1 MEDKINQE
9 ALLNSEDLRIAFTT
23 ADNIVTKKYL
33 GNLSEL
39 SLMVPENEVTN
50 QGIKSTCSLFKIN
63 KIVYDKN
70 ENILHKLLN
79 TYSIATGI
87 NKNLVMIIT
96 SDGEDISVYLG
107 TTGSKEISEAR
118 ASSDILLNNF
128 LGNFPG
134 SEGELLDNDKLINV
148 IDLCTSP
155 KNKYVSCFSGV
166 ASERSDNDV
175 DNCKYVQGFEKLLDT
190 LSGREFTMVIIANHL
205 DNAVMQ
211 DLRSEYELLYS
222 QLSPFEKSTLGYN
235 ESSSEGV
242 SKTLT
247 NSLGTTITKNKST
260 ALGVGSSE
268 SKSHTEGRA
277 VTHTDTIGGSY
288 SNSSTIG
295 VSAGIGGVGGFAAN
309 TSTFS
314 VNYSHSYA
322 RTKSW
327 SDTVTTG
334 TTKTQTDT
342 IGESDAK
349 SEIESIA
356 DGTSKQ
362 ETTGRTLQIT
372 STNKTVAQLLKNID
386 EQLERTIVGSDF
398 GTYAIATYFLA
409 EDATTVNMAASSY
422 KGIMC
427 GNNTHVEESKI
438 NNWVD
443 SDNVKYIKQYLRA
456 LKHPEFI
463 FDEYKNIVTPATI
476 VNGKELSVQMGLPRK
491 AVSGIPVIEVAPF
504 GRNLNSSNIKSNRK
518 INIGNLFHMGKEEGG
533 KFNKIPV
540 SLDMDSLTMHT
551 FITGSTGSG
560 KSNAIYSIIDAILDK
575 NKDVDTEENKVSFMV
590 VEPAKGEYKEQFGW
604 RKDVKVYGTNFKK
617 NLLLRINPFSFPDDV
632 LVLEHIDKLIEIFN
646 VCWPM
651 YAAMP
656 AILKEAIERAYVK
669 AGWDLEISQC
679 RYRDILG
686 YDLFPNFEDINK
698 QVNNVLNS
706 SKYSDENKGN
716 YIGALCTRLNSLTNG
731 LYRQIFTTDELTNEE
746 LFDKNVIIDLSRLGS
761 TETKALLMGLL
772 VMKMQEYRVS
782 KKKVSNSN
790 LKHITVL
797 EEAHHLLKRVSS
809 VSSGEGSNL
818 MGKAVEMLGNSIAE
832 MRTYGEAFIIADQA
846 PGLMDMA
853 VIRNTNT
860 KIILRLPDLTDRELV
875 GKAAALNDDQIIELS
890 KLQTGVAAVYQNN
903 WLEPVLCHIN
913 RASISVKSFS
923 YDYKD
928 RNNSMTDMKKL
939 VKFVLAP
946 FKRVVDIP
954 ERELDNLKA
963 IIHQLNCSAGLKV
976 DLMDY
981 ILNFRNMD
989 YPRRKRCK
997 QKIIFEIFNS
1007 NKIIEY
1013 IRNAEV
1019 KADRWFNDAVN
1030 LLEPTVDG
1038 LTQEEINKIL
1048 ILINT
1053 EYFELNRT
1061 LVDKEVLL
1069 DLTHYI
1075 KTMG

>member
-1 MEDKINQE
+1 N
-9 ALLNSEDLRIAFTT
+9 TT
-23 ADNIVTKKYL
+23 
-33 GNLSEL
+33 
-39 SLMVPENEVTN
+39 
-50 QGIKSTCSLFKIN
+50 
-63 KIVYDKN
+63 
-70 ENILHKLLN
+70 
-79 TYSIATGI
+79 
-87 NKNLVMIIT
+87 
-96 SDGEDISVYLG
+96 
-107 TTGSKEISEAR
+107 
-118 ASSDILLNNF
+118 
-128 LGNFPG
+128 
-134 SEGELLDNDKLINV
+134 
-148 IDLCTSP
+148 
-155 KNKYVSCFSGV
+155 
-166 ASERSDNDV
+166 
-175 DNCKYVQGFEKLLDT
+175 
-190 LSGREFTMVIIANHL
+190 
-205 DNAVMQ
+205 
-211 DLRSEYELLYS
+211 
-222 QLSPFEKSTLGYN
+222 
-235 ESSSEGV
+235 
-242 SKTLT
+242 
-247 NSLGTTITKNKST
+247 
-260 ALGVGSSE
+260 
-268 SKSHTEGRA
+268 
-277 VTHTDTIGGSY
+277 
-288 SNSSTIG
+288 
-295 VSAGIGGVGGFAAN
+295 
-309 TSTFS
+309 TFS

-398 GTYAIATYFLA
+398 GTYAVATYFLA
-409 EDATTVNMAASSY
+409 EDATTVNMAVSSY
-422 KGIMC
+422 KGIIC
-427 GNNTHVEESKI
+427 GNNTHVEESQI

-491 AVSGIPVIEVAPF
+491 AVSGIPVVEVAPF
-504 GRNLNSSNIKSNRK
+504 GRNLNNSNIKSNRK

-575 NKDVDTEENKVSFMV
+575 NKDVDSEENKVSFMV

-617 NLLLRINPFSFPDDV
+617 NLLLRINPFSFPEDV

-679 RYRDILG
+679 RYRDLLG
-686 YDLFPNFEDINK
+686 YDLFPNFEDINE

-731 LYRQIFTTDELTNEE
+731 LYKQIFTSDELTNEE

-782 KKKVSNSN
+782 MKKVSNSN

-797 EEAHHLLKRVSS
+797 EEAHHLLKRASGGL
-809 VSSGEGSNL
+809 SGESSNL

-860 KIILRLPDLTDRELV
+860 KIILRLPDFTDRDLV

-890 KLQTGVAAVYQNN
+890 KLQTGIAAVYQNN

-913 RASISVKSFS
+913 RASIPAKSFS
-923 YDYKD
+923 YDYKG
-928 RNNSMTDMKKL
+928 RNNSAIDIKKL

-946 FKRVVDIP
+946 SKRVIDMP
-954 ERELDNLKA
+954 EKELDNLKA
-963 IIHQLNCSAGLKV
+963 IIHQLNCSAALKV
-976 DLMDY
+976 GLMDY
-981 ILNFRNMD
+981 ILNFKNMD
-989 YPRRKRCK
+989 YSKRKRCK
-997 QKIIFEIFNS
+997 RKIIFEIFNS

-1013 IRNAEV
+1013 IRDAEV
-1019 KADRWFNDAVN
+1019 KADRWFKDAVD
-1030 LLEPTVDG
+1030 LLEPSADG

-1048 ILINT
+1048 ILINS
-1053 EYFELNRT
+1053 ENFELNRT
-1061 LVDKEVLL
+1061 PVNKEVLL
-1069 DLTHYI
+1069 DLTHYV